1 MDTTVYHLPL
11 SARSGSAPARRL
23 VAHALGRW
31 RLSHRIDDTLIV
43 VTELVENALRHA
55 PPGSDLSLKL
65 FPGVL
70 RVEVTDAS
78 HQPPVLRPE
87 QFGGPGGRGL
97 RIVRALAA
105 LWNYTPTAT
114 GKVVWANLATG
125 GRRSQRRARSRL
137 LIAQ

>member
-11 SARSGSAPARRL
+11 SVRSGSAPARRL
-23 VAHALGRW
+23 VAHALRRW
-31 RLSHRIDDTLIV
+31 RLGHRIDDTLIV

-70 RVEVTDAS
+70 RVEVTDGS
-78 HQPPVLRPE
+78 YLPPVVRPE
-87 QFGGPGGRGL
+87 QYGGPGGRGL
-97 RIVRALAA
+97 RIVRAIAA

-114 GKVVWANLATG
+114 GKVVWANLSTD
-125 GRRSQRRARSRL
+125 GRRSERRARFRL
-137 LIAQ
+137 LLAH